1 MTDGPFPARSG
12 RTTPPRRARA
22 ATQPSRPAGQ
32 PQSWRQVSTIRLETF
47 SDGVFAI
54 AVTLLALQ
62 LHPPNLAGAST
73 AGAVLHA
80 LAQQL
85 RQFGFY
91 ALAFLVSGGLWSEHH
106 RLLDPLETH
115 GRRLPRA
122 NLWFLLTV
130 SLLPYWVNVLAT
142 YPNNNGAAG
151 LFLLWLAVVQV
162 AFLQLCLLVRREL
175 TAGAV
180 EELIMP
186 RVIRAT
192 IAAVLLGVLGGLLV
206 AQVPVPNWLLV
217 GWLLLLVV
225 GGRGAVKVWSIGH
238 RRQVVDG

>member
-1 MTDGPFPARSG
+1 M
-12 RTTPPRRARA
+12 
-22 ATQPSRPAGQ
+22 QPSHRPAGK
-32 PQSWRQVSTIRLETF
+32 PRPWRQVSSIRLETF

-62 LHPPNLAGAST
+62 LHPPDLGGATT

-91 ALAFLVSGGLWSEHH
+91 ALAFLVTGGLWSEHH

-151 LFLLWLAVVQV
+151 LFLLWPAVVQV
-162 AFLQLCLLVRREL
+162 AFLQLCLLVRR
-175 TAGAV
+175 
-180 EELIMP
+180 
-186 RVIRAT
+186 
-192 IAAVLLGVLGGLLV
+192 
-206 AQVPVPNWLLV
+206 
-217 GWLLLLVV
+217 
-225 GGRGAVKVWSIGH
+225 
-238 RRQVVDG
+238 QVVDGSVHLLPFAGMRFPSRNRAEGLPSEQAAHPPEATSSR